1 MEYPGADIR
10 QVMSV
15 GSGTHALVALSPT
28 SVPSHAR
35 ST

>member
-1 MEYPGADIR
+1 MDPGAGVK

-15 GSGTHALVALSPT
+15 GSRTHALVALSPT
-28 SVPSHAR
+28 SVLSRAR